1 MSFKVLLAEDEKS
14 LREIVSRF
22 LTINGFDVE
31 AVSNGAEA
39 VMAVNRNI
47 YDIIILDIM
56 MPEKSGIE
64 VCSFIRTKYDVPVIF
79 LTALNEEQD
88 IISGYEVG
96 ADEYVTKPVSMTV
109 LLAKI
114 NALIKRYKGLLVRN
128 GIIKIGDLKIELARK
143 MVKIKDKKI
152 LMAPKEYDL
161 LIYFIENKNQILT
174 RDQILDSVWG
184 RDYFG
189 YDRAVDT
196 HVKKLR
202 AALGTESFHIKTLI
216 KQGYMWEEL

>member
-31 AVSNGAEA
+31 AVSNGTEA

-64 VCSFIRTKYDVPVIF
+64 VCRFIRTKYDVPVIF
-79 LTALNEEQD
+79 LTALNDEQD

-143 MVKIKDKKI
+143 LKIK
-152 LMAPKEYDL
+152 
-161 LIYFIENKNQILT
+161 
-174 RDQILDSVWG
+174 
-184 RDYFG
+184 
-189 YDRAVDT
+189 
-196 HVKKLR
+196 
-202 AALGTESFHIKTLI
+202 
-216 KQGYMWEEL
+216 